1 MALSSLGERVNMT
14 RASKPNILVQFG
26 KRLRELREAAQLTQ
40 EALAFQSGLDRS
52 YVGQVERGERN
63 IALIN
68 IGKLAQALGVPP
80 EEMLKF
86 TPDEATEEQSS
97 I

>member
-1 MALSSLGERVNMT
+1 
-14 RASKPNILVQFG
+14 
-26 KRLRELREAAQLTQ
+26 
-40 EALAFQSGLDRS
+40 
-52 YVGQVERGERN
+52 VGQVERGERN

-97 I
+97 T